1 MLVCATIFLRPSTVR
16 DRSSGFFWS
25 TSTHQDTRT
34 HPSSAGTA
42 MFLLP
47 PSSHYRRHCTSL
59 SFFLL
64 LFLSPLPPSSPFIF
78 FLSPPPLPS
87 LYFTIMCTAS
97 FSFYLPL
104 TSVCSPSFPHLLTF
118 PSPPLPLPTFYSS
131 FLRSVL
137 ASEEFIRFTSAE
149 LLIWAVGVN
158 TEEGVRVSYVLREN
172 TYPFLALIVLKQSRM
187 VVCERVE
194 GGVMG
199 VGELVTQLTRAI
211 RDNEG
216 ELIVE
221 RNER

>member
-1 MLVCATIFLRPSTVR
+1 M
-16 DRSSGFFWS
+16 
-25 TSTHQDTRT
+25 
-34 HPSSAGTA
+34 
-42 MFLLP
+42 
-47 PSSHYRRHCTSL
+47 
-59 SFFLL
+59 
-64 LFLSPLPPSSPFIF
+64 
-78 FLSPPPLPS
+78 
-87 LYFTIMCTAS
+87 
-97 FSFYLPL
+97 
-104 TSVCSPSFPHLLTF
+104 CSPSFPHLLNF
-118 PSPPLPLPTFYSS
+118 PSPPLPLSTFCSS

>member
-1 MLVCATIFLRPSTVR
+1 
-16 DRSSGFFWS
+16 
-25 TSTHQDTRT
+25 
-34 HPSSAGTA
+34 
-42 MFLLP
+42 
-47 PSSHYRRHCTSL
+47 
-59 SFFLL
+59 
-64 LFLSPLPPSSPFIF
+64 
-78 FLSPPPLPS
+78 
-87 LYFTIMCTAS
+87 MCTAS

>member
-1 MLVCATIFLRPSTVR
+1 
-16 DRSSGFFWS
+16 
-25 TSTHQDTRT
+25 
-34 HPSSAGTA
+34 
-42 MFLLP
+42 
-47 PSSHYRRHCTSL
+47 
-59 SFFLL
+59 
-64 LFLSPLPPSSPFIF
+64 
-78 FLSPPPLPS
+78 
-87 LYFTIMCTAS
+87 MCTAT
-97 FSFYLPL
+97 FPF
-104 TSVCSPSFPHLLTF
+104 SPSLLPF
-118 PSPPLPLPTFYSS
+118 LFPPLSTCFS

-199 VGELVTQLTRAI
+199 VGELVTRLTRAI